1 MTTEAP
7 TTPACVYL
15 LADHLDATLAAG
27 EDLIKAGLDWHQEQE
42 DAQTTSTPDPMRQRK
57 ALEELRT
64 LELLII
70 ARVLQ
75 ARDRANEVAEHS
87 PMFRTMAR
95 LFVSGTTNLRDII
108 KSCGDSSV
116 ADFETGD
123 GITSYLRTRGLMR
136 QDAASIEEDSNAVS
150 SAEALETNFLVA
162 ARLPLHILLD
172 NVATFLDALDIQF
185 ELYEV
190 DDDEVEIV
198 HFEENA
204 FDDAVYDSA
213 LPGGLKDEASR
224 IEIALE
230 KLSKNTKRETLAE
243 RLARLPQ
250 A

>member
-1 MTTEAP
+1 M
-7 TTPACVYL
+7 
-15 LADHLDATLAAG
+15 
-27 EDLIKAGLDWHQEQE
+27 
-42 DAQTTSTPDPMRQRK
+42 
-57 ALEELRT
+57 
-64 LELLII
+64 
-70 ARVLQ
+70 
-75 ARDRANEVAEHS
+75 
-87 PMFRTMAR
+87 
-95 LFVSGTTNLRDII
+95 
-108 KSCGDSSV
+108 
-116 ADFETGD
+116 
-123 GITSYLRTRGLMR
+123 
-136 QDAASIEEDSNAVS
+136 
-150 SAEALETNFLVA
+150 ETNFLVA

-190 DDDEVEIV
+190 DDDDEVEIV